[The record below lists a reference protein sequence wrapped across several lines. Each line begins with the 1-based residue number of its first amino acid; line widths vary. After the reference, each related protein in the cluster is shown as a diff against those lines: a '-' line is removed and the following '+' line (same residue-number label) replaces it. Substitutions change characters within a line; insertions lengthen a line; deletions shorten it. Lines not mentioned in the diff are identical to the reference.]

1 MASYFPLENPVYTP
15 LGRQEGL
22 DHHHDDFKNETAVE
36 EANAIARMLPSVVEQ
51 ESPQQLAPFIIE
63 MSNEISKLEER
74 LRLEQEKSSSQANK
88 ILLLEQQLASLPSPP
103 TEVGSSSGASD
114 NKSAQ
119 QDRASSSCVKG
130 KLSPAEIFAIYGIN
144 ESCRKALNKSPLL
157 ATRSRRQRVA
167 DMFMAVLQEMDRSE
181 AVHQSGKESSSG
193 RSPDYNAIFEE
204 CMKAVQRHTSPSSK
218 RNSVA
223 YFFCRSM
230 MTPLPLGCPREQSRE
245 EAINDEATLQEV
257 DAIKAVLLSV
267 VEQESPQQLVSF
279 IIEMSNEISKL
290 EERLRLEQEKNSSQA
305 NKILL
310 LEQQLASLPSPPTE
324 VGSSSGASDNES
336 AQQDR
341 RPSPPSVKGMKSPG
355 EVAVEFGISGSS
367 RAAYNSPLLATRSRR
382 QRVADMFMAVL
393 QEMDGSEALH
403 QSGKEFC
410 RGFPNDI
417 TPDYNAIVT
426 ECMKA
431 VRRQIYSSS
440 HRKWVPK
447 KGE

>member
-1 MASYFPLENPVYTP
+1 MASYFSAENPVYTP
-15 LGRQEGL
+15 VRRQEDL
-22 DHHHDDFKNETAVE
+22 DHDDGDFKNVTAVE
-36 EANAIARMLPSVVEQ
+36 EANAIASMLPSVVEQ
-51 ESPQQLAPFIIE
+51 ESPQQLASFIIE

-74 LRLEQEKSSSQANK
+74 LRLEQEKNSSQANE

-103 TEVGSSSGASD
+103 TEVGPSSDASAD
-114 NKSAQ
+114 ISAQ
-119 QDRASSSCVKG
+119 RDRASSSSVKG

-167 DMFMAVLQEMDRSE
+167 DMFMAVLQEMDGSE
-181 AVHQSGKESSSG
+181 ALHQSGKEPSSDE
-193 RSPDYNAIFEE
+193 SPDYNAIFVE
-204 CMKAVQRHTSPSSK
+204 CMKAVQRHTSPSSQRK
-218 RNSVA
+218 
-223 YFFCRSM
+223 
-230 MTPLPLGCPREQSRE
+230 EQTQE

-257 DAIKAVLLSV
+257 DAIKTVLFSV
-267 VEQESPQQLVSF
+267 VEQESPQQLASF

-290 EERLRLEQEKNSSQA
+290 EERLRLEQEKSSSQA
-305 NKILL
+305 NKTLL

-355 EVAVEFGISGSS
+355 EVAVEYGISGSS

-393 QEMDGSEALH
+393 QEMDGSEAVH

-417 TPDYNAIVT
+417 TPDYNAIAT